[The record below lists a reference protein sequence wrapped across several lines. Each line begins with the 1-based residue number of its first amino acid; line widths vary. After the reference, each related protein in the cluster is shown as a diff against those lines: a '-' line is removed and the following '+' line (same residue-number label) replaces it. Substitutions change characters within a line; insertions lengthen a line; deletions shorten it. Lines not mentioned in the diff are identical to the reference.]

1 MVCLDITYN
10 YLGRE
15 ETLMGQKLYSG
26 ELNVL
31 MSLLMSLNGDL
42 NYNPWF
48 MSCEL
53 TQPCFVQNF
62 YGPSKDPT
70 FEEAFQFKIRDDFTR
85 VVADLQNGLYGKNLI
100 IYSGEFQEKIKTVC
114 SSFRFKHT
122 LVDKDKLTFDL
133 CTLGVPLNVLAILDF
148 IIPIDYD
155 PTSRSNEVV
164 YTLTDMIMIICKSN
178 SYGKGVLTKNQC
190 FYY

>member
-1 MVCLDITYN
+1 MACLDITYN

-15 ETLMGQKLYSG
+15 ETLMGQKLYSN

-53 TQPCFVQNF
+53 TQPCFVHNF

-70 FEEAFQFKIRDDFTR
+70 FEEAFQFKIRDDFMR

-122 LVDKDKLTFDL
+122 LVDKDK
-133 CTLGVPLNVLAILDF
+133 
-148 IIPIDYD
+148 
-155 PTSRSNEVV
+155 
-164 YTLTDMIMIICKSN
+164 
-178 SYGKGVLTKNQC
+178 
-190 FYY
+190 